1 MTDIT
6 LIHYPACSTCQKA
19 KRYLQERGLTPH
31 LRHIVE
37 HPPTEAELT
46 AWLSKMDLPARKLF
60 NISGIRYRE
69 LNLKEVLPTLSEA
82 EQIALLASDGKL
94 IKRPLL
100 ISEQG
105 ILVGFKVDEW
115 SALFDNQ

>member
-1 MTDIT
+1 MTDVT

-19 KRYLQERGLTPH
+19 KRWLTEQGIEPH

-37 HPPTEAELT
+37 QTPTEAELT
-46 AWLSKMDLPARKLF
+46 AWLSKTGLMPRQIF
-60 NISGIRYRE
+60 NVSGVRYRE
-69 LNLKEVLPTLSEA
+69 LNLKEVLPKLSEA

-100 ISEQG
+100 ITPQG
-105 ILVGFKVDEW
+105 MLVGFKSAEW
-115 SALFDNQ
+115 LSLINV